1 MRDSSMSN
9 KQDYYE
15 TLGVPRGASAAEI
28 KKAYRRLAREC
39 HPDVN
44 HHDKE
49 QAEEKIKEINEAY
62 AVLSDPEKRSV
73 YDQYGH
79 QGLNGRHGGP
89 GFGFD
94 IFSDLRGFGDIFDV
108 FFGSGARAGSR
119 RRSAGERGDDLRYD
133 VEITLEEAAT
143 GVERELRLSKMGSC
157 ESCHG
162 TGIRPGSSKAECSY
176 CRGSGQITQSQQTIL
191 GRMQSVITCPTCRG
205 EGQIITDP
213 CLNCGGVGRLR
224 TTSHISVEV
233 PAGVESS
240 SRIGLRGAGDAGFR
254 GGPAGDLY
262 VIIHVKPHK
271 VFERRGSDIFC
282 EMPISFVQAALGDT
296 IQVPCLDGTE
306 RLHIPEGTQTGTTFK
321 LRGKGMPILHSG
333 ARGDENVV
341 IRVSTPSKLTNEQK
355 NMLLEFGKSCG
366 VEMNQD
372 KGFFDKLWGK

>member
-162 TGIRPGSSKAECSY
+162 TGRRADNHRPVPQLWRRWPASDDFPHLGRGARRRREQFENRPS
-176 CRGSGQITQSQQTIL
+176 GSG
-191 GRMQSVITCPTCRG
+191 
-205 EGQIITDP
+205 
-213 CLNCGGVGRLR
+213 
-224 TTSHISVEV
+224 
-233 PAGVESS
+233 
-240 SRIGLRGAGDAGFR
+240 
-254 GGPAGDLY
+254 
-262 VIIHVKPHK
+262 
-271 VFERRGSDIFC
+271 
-282 EMPISFVQAALGDT
+282 
-296 IQVPCLDGTE
+296 
-306 RLHIPEGTQTGTTFK
+306 
-321 LRGKGMPILHSG
+321 
-333 ARGDENVV
+333 
-341 IRVSTPSKLTNEQK
+341 
-355 NMLLEFGKSCG
+355 
-366 VEMNQD
+366 
-372 KGFFDKLWGK
+372 